1 VAGTTPT
8 LTVEHEESADR
19 VRWVAPEPTPEINSV
34 NLSASA
40 VELHPASTDVV
51 PATGFGRLKISLGG
65 GSPKAR
71 VTIWATGHDAV
82 RA

>member
-1 VAGTTPT
+1 
-8 LTVEHEESADR
+8 
-19 VRWVAPEPTPEINSV
+19 V